1 MVDNFNLRS
10 FLIENRLTKNAKLV
24 NEAQEK
30 KVIKVL
36 KDLYYFDKVGGLSTK
51 DGVDQKHHE
60 GSKLTFKK
68 GKVVQDDSEY
78 DDSEYKMIVNSSRL
92 KKGEDY
98 EIVNK

>member
-1 MVDNFNLRS
+1 MADNFNLKQ
-10 FLIENRLTKNAKLV
+10 FLVENKLTVNSRLSEV
-24 NEAQEK
+24 QEK

-36 KDLYYFDKVGGLSTK
+36 KDLYYFDKVGGLSAK

-68 GKVVQDDSEY
+68 GKIVQDDSEY